1 MRRFN
6 RSPRGFTLVETLIV
20 LPLKAG
26 VAAKNLIMRLGHGT
40 YAI

>member
-20 LPLKAG
+20 LAVIIG
-26 VAAKNLIMRLGHGT
+26 IVSVVAALAANSIRRVD
-40 YAI
+40 